1 VEIAAAILGAVP
13 ESAAT
18 AYQSCDRTIVVV
30 APEALPRVM
39 RFLRDDPN
47 QAYEMLADVTAVDY
61 TPTEGNIH
69 VVYQLS
75 SVSRKTRLTVK
86 VKVPTADAVV
96 PSLTSIWKSADWAE
110 REVWDMFG
118 VRFEGHP
125 DLRRI
130 LMYEEFEGHPL
141 RKDYPVD
148 RRQPLVEERDPITNP
163 WPSRDGL

>member
-1 VEIAAAILGAVP
+1 VEVVEAILRAVP
-13 ESAAT
+13 DSGAR
-18 AYQSCDRTIVVV
+18 AYEPCGRTIVVV
-30 APEALPRVM
+30 KRDALPDVM
-39 RFLRDDPN
+39 RFLHPDPQ

-61 TPTEGNIH
+61 SPTEGKLH

-75 SVSRKTRLTVK
+75 SIARKVRLTVK
-86 VKVPTADAVV
+86 VEVPSDDAVV

-118 VRFEGHP
+118 VRFTGHP
-125 DLRRI
+125 NLKRI
-130 LMYEEFEGHPL
+130 LMYEQFEGHPL

-148 RRQPLVEERDPITNP
+148 RRQPLVEERDPINNP